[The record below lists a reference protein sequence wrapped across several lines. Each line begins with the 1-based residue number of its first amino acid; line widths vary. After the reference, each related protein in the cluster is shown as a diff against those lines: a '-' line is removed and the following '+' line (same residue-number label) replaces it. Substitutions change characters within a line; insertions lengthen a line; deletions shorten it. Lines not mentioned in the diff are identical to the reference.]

1 MTGLQIAG
9 LVLGALFGLIGLR
22 GTAALVREA
31 PAEESGRVRF
41 LVALHDAARAG
52 FWFALGGSLVV
63 LSLVED
69 PFAYRWLALAPILLA
84 GLRLSAAYWLSR
96 AP

>member
-9 LVLGALFGLIGLR
+9 LVLGSLFALVGLR
-22 GTAALVREA
+22 STAALVREA
-31 PAEESGRVRF
+31 GPEESGRVRF
-41 LVALHDAARAG
+41 LVAVHDASRAG
-52 FWFALGGSLVV
+52 FWFALGGALVV

-84 GLRLSAAYWLSR
+84 SLRLLAAYWLSR
-96 AP
+96 SS